1 MIDEDDISEDEDD
14 DHDDVIYLV
23 TSLLS
28 STGLCYQCITLPIV
42 FFYLILINTVPMH
55 YCLLVF
61 MLTLL

>member
-28 STGLCYQCITLPIV
+28 STGLCYQCITA
-42 FFYLILINTVPMH
+42 
-55 YCLLVF
+55 YCFLLF
-61 MLTLL
+61 DFN